1 MEDKLPNADLML
13 CRDCLVHLSNK
24 NVKKFLQNFINSD
37 IKYILITSY
46 ESSLN
51 NKALNTN
58 IEIDDGDFRPTYLRE
73 SPFNFPKPAIKI
85 LDKDIEHSKN
95 PNFKCYLYLY
105 SKSQLKHL
113 IEN

>member
-24 NVKKFLQNFINSD
+24 NVKKFLKNFVNSD

-51 NKALNTN
+51 NNNFNIN

-73 SPFNFPKPAIKI
+73 SPFNFPNPTIKI
-85 LDKDIEHSKN
+85 LDRDIEHSKN
-95 PNFKCYLYLY
+95 PNLNCYLYLY
-105 SKSQLKHL
+105 SKNQLKQL